1 MTVKNISAR
10 VLYIATDKGT
20 FTIVP
25 TQSLEIAGIEKDVI
39 VLALIKDKQLE
50 KVATPK
56 GK

>member
-10 VLYIATDKGT
+10 VIHIATEKGT
-20 FTIVP
+20 FTVVP
-25 TQSLEIAGIEKDVI
+25 TQSLDIEGIEKNES

-50 KVATPK
+50 KVVAPK

>member
-10 VLYIATDKGT
+10 VIHIATDKGT
-20 FTIVP
+20 FTVVP
-25 TQSLEIAGIEKDVI
+25 TQSLEIAGIEKNES

-50 KVATPK
+50 KVVAPK

>member
-1 MTVKNISAR
+1 MTVKNISVR
-10 VLYIATDKGT
+10 VIHVATDKGT
-20 FTIVP
+20 FTVVP
-25 TQSLEIAGIEKDVI
+25 TKSLEIAGIEKNES